1 MATIQVFLQQ
11 TSATATQGVVRDKH
25 KIMIDRP
32 QAKGGTDEGAMGGEL
47 LLVALGGCF
56 MSNLLEVIRTR
67 GADVH
72 EVTLTIDG
80 TLESAPSRFSA
91 VTLNLRAR
99 YHDDE
104 LMQKLVTMAERACI
118 VANTLRPAVALTWTI
133 ARHEG

>member
-11 TSATATQGVVRDKH
+11 TSATATQAIVREKH
-25 KIMIDRP
+25 KVMIDRP
-32 QAKGGTDEGAMGGEL
+32 QAKGGTDEGAMGGEH

-67 GADVH
+67 EADVRN
-72 EVTLTIDG
+72 VTLTIDG
-80 TLESAPSRFSA
+80 TLQSAPSRFGA
-91 VTLNLRAR
+91 ITLHLRAD

-104 LMQKLVTMAERACI
+104 LMAKLVTMAERACI

-133 ARHEG
+133 ARHDG